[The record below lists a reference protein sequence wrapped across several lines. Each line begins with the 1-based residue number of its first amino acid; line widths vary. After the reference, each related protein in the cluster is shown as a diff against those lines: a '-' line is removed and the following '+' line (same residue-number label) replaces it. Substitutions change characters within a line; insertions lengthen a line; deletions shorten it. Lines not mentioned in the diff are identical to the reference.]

1 MKERKIHVYVLGEW
15 ITSEFKDNWLWTQ
28 GGEGCQV
35 QSQGIAFGQD
45 IFWLS
50 GIETDKTDFVVW
62 QMIGAITHSAFCP
75 SRFSQTLSDS
85 SPAYKDAN

>member
-35 QSQGIAFGQD
+35 QSQGIALQ
-45 IFWLS
+45 S
-50 GIETDKTDFVVW
+50 GHLLAEW
-62 QMIGAITHSAFCP
+62 H
-75 SRFSQTLSDS
+75 
-85 SPAYKDAN
+85 